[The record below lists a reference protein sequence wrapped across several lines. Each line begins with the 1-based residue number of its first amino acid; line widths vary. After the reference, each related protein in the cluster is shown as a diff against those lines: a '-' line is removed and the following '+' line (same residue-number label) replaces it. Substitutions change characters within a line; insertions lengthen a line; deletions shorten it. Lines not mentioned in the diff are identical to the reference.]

1 MSEDLSNWEPRPR
14 PERNVLEGRYVRL
27 EPLSAAKHGDEL
39 FDAASI
45 LGEEDRFLYLP
56 EYPPSSR
63 EEFQLWVELVEKSED
78 PLFFAVIDKRT
89 GKVEGRQ
96 TLMRIDP
103 ANGVIEIGNIFWG
116 GRISR
121 TPATTEALYLFAKYI
136 FEDLGYRRFEW
147 KCNNDN
153 KPSIA
158 AALRYG
164 FTAESV
170 FRQALIVKGKN
181 RDTAWFS
188 MLGKEWP
195 AVKKMFEAWLDPSN
209 FDADGQQKEKLQEIS

>member
-1 MSEDLSNWEPRPR
+1 MGEDLSNWQSRPR
-14 PERNVLEGRYVRL
+14 PERIVLEGQYVRL
-27 EPLSAAKHGDEL
+27 EPLNGAKHGDEL

-56 EYPPSSR
+56 EYPPQAR
-63 EEFQLWVELVEKSED
+63 EEFQLWLERVEKSTD

-103 ANGVIEIGNIFWG
+103 DNGVIEIGNIFWG
-116 GRISR
+116 GRISQ
-121 TPATTEALYLFAKYI
+121 TAVTTEAFYLFAKYI
-136 FEDLGYRRFEW
+136 FDDLGYRRFEW

-158 AALRYG
+158 AALRYC
-164 FTAESV
+164 FTAESI
-170 FRQALIVKGKN
+170 FRQALIVKDKN

-188 MLGKEWP
+188 MLDKEWP
-195 AVKKMFEAWLDPSN
+195 AVKQMFEAWLDCSN
-209 FDADGQQKEKLQEIS
+209 FNQDGKQKKKLRDFR